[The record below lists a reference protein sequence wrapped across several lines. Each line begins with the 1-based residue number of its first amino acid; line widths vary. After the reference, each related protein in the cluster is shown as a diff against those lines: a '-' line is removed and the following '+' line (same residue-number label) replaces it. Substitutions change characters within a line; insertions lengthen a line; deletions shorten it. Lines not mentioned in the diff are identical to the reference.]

1 MKPYDHSEKAL
12 IMLKYSKIKDLE
24 LQRNLPHYQQ
34 RDWDSTAE
42 KS

>member
-24 LQRNLPHYQQ
+24 LQTKLPQHQKRQ
-34 RDWDSTAE
+34 
-42 KS
+42 

>member
-24 LQRNLPHYQQ
+24 LQRKLL
-34 RDWDSTAE
+34 
-42 KS
+42 